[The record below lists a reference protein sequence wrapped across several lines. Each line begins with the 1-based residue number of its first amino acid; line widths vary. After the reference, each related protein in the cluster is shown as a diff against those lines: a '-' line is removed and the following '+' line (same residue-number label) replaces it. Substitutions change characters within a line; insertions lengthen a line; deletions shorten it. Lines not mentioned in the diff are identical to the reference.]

1 MKNSEHH
8 TIKSLKLWEN
18 HHNTHTGGGGGVA
31 DMDPPSRSAAESSR
45 VFFFSLWTYSPRTGD
60 LLSRVEVD
68 SLTDWLHGAFR

>member
-18 HHNTHTGGGGGVA
+18 HHNTHTGGGGGGVA

-45 VFFFSLWTYSPRTGD
+45 VFFSLFGPIPHVPVTYFPGLKWT
-60 LLSRVEVD
+60 
-68 SLTDWLHGAFR
+68 A

>member
-18 HHNTHTGGGGGVA
+18 HHNTHTGGGGVLRIWILPL
-31 DMDPPSRSAAESSR
+31 DPLLNPVE
-45 VFFFSLWTYSPRTGD
+45 FFFSLWTYSPRTGD
-60 LLSRVEVD
+60 LFSRVEVD